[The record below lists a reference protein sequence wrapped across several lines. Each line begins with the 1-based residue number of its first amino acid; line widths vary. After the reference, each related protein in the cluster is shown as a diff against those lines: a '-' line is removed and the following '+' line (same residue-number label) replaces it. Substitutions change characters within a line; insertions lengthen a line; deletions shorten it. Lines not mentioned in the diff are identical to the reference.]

1 MKASRSDM
9 KNVSRD
15 VSMCR
20 KATRTYKIWE
30 NLDTIKFLLIA
41 VLAALSV
48 RMAVVD
54 FVRVDGTSMIPTLN
68 DSERMMV
75 DKLVYGFEDPQH
87 GDIVVCRYP
96 GYVEDCVK
104 RVIAVAGD
112 KVQVFDGAIYLNGE
126 LLDES
131 AYWNDVIYG
140 DTAEVTVPSDHVFVM
155 GDNRND
161 SKDSRNPSVGCL
173 PLRQVVGRVEAV
185 VWPPARLS
193 GI

>member
-1 MKASRSDM
+1 
-9 KNVSRD
+9 
-15 VSMCR
+15 
-20 KATRTYKIWE
+20 
-30 NLDTIKFLLIA
+30 
-41 VLAALSV
+41 
-48 RMAVVD
+48 
-54 FVRVDGTSMIPTLN
+54 
-68 DSERMMV
+68 
-75 DKLVYGFEDPQH
+75 
-87 GDIVVCRYP
+87 
-96 GYVEDCVK
+96 
-104 RVIAVAGD
+104 
-112 KVQVFDGAIYLNGE
+112 VFDGAIYLNGE